1 MASAWGTLKLCTPNP
16 VFGLAPYEEYEVA
29 STYELT
35 EPVHLI
41 GRQAHATK
49 PSLVLPFS
57 VISGQHCLIS
67 LHKENGTVVLA
78 DKSSNGTAVN
88 GSHVGKGQTKVLQDG
103 DVVTVFEKKDA
114 TNPAGPKIDY
124 VFHRAQ
130 ASRGPLVA
138 ALEKQNGELAAEL
151 ADARKEAERLH
162 GELHELGKRE
172 QSAVD
177 EAARLREAGGGGD
190 ARAEEAEAAGEK
202 LRARADAAELAV
214 AAAAKRAEDAEA
226 RADASDALL
235 ADAEAREGS
244 SKAALEASLQEAL
257 AKRKEADD
265 ALASEKARRVA
276 ESNRL
281 AAAEQLVAAHEA
293 EAARRRSEPRVPS
306 ADLEGGQGDDDDAPK
321 AKRGPGD
328 ALWSALRVRCP
339 AALRVLGS
347 APPSRRMVM
356 VLAYLAYLQL
366 RVLQLHA
373 SPVALE
379 HHAVPAAARP
389 LPGDA

>member
-172 QSAVD
+172 
-177 EAARLREAGGGGD
+177 
-190 ARAEEAEAAGEK
+190 
-202 LRARADAAELAV
+202 
-214 AAAAKRAEDAEA
+214 
-226 RADASDALL
+226 
-235 ADAEAREGS
+235 
-244 SKAALEASLQEAL
+244 
-257 AKRKEADD
+257 
-265 ALASEKARRVA
+265 RR
-276 ESNRL
+276 
-281 AAAEQLVAAHEA
+281 
-293 EAARRRSEPRVPS
+293 
-306 ADLEGGQGDDDDAPK
+306 
-321 AKRGPGD
+321 
-328 ALWSALRVRCP
+328 
-339 AALRVLGS
+339 
-347 APPSRRMVM
+347 
-356 VLAYLAYLQL
+356 
-366 RVLQLHA
+366 
-373 SPVALE
+373 
-379 HHAVPAAARP
+379 
-389 LPGDA
+389 